1 MHSFDR
7 LQANFIATINNG
19 PDALDHKHFTG
30 PIDRVLLGMKA
41 HANTISHARLVA
53 LEETFPLTRQAMG
66 DTGFNNLS
74 REFIETKAARASD
87 NNGIGRG
94 FSGYLRR
101 SGSAP
106 EIEDLAAIEWA
117 WLESYHASDA
127 KALELCD
134 IAGMPQDQLLGLLV
148 HTHPSAHIVSLTA
161 PLHAILAEVAA
172 ILPNPVAILSVRP
185 NAEVKLVPL
194 GEIETAV
201 FAKAQKNTTIGNLL
215 TCVAEH
221 HEVTDPIGPIM
232 TLLGA
237 GALVEN

>member
-1 MHSFDR
+1 MLTLD
-7 LQANFIATINNG
+7 LAQANFIITINEG
-19 PDALDHKHFTG
+19 PDALDGRLFAG
-30 PIDRVLLGMKA
+30 PIDRVFLGLKA

-53 LEETFPLTRQAMG
+53 LEETFPLTRQALG
-66 DTGFNNLS
+66 DAAFNSLS

-101 SGSAP
+101 SGSVP

-127 KALELCD
+127 KALELSD
-134 IAGMPQDQLLGLLV
+134 IAGMPQDQLLALPV
-148 HTHPSAHIVSLTA
+148 RTHPSAHIVSVTA
-161 PLHAILAEVAA
+161 SLHAMLAEVAA
-172 ILPNPVAILSVRP
+172 ILPNPVAILAVRP
-185 NAEVKLVPL
+185 DAEVKLVPL

-201 FAKAQKNTTIGNLL
+201 FATAQKSTAIGNLL
-215 TCVAEH
+215 AFAAEQH
-221 HEVTDPIGPIM
+221 GDADLVEPVM

-237 GALVEN
+237 GALMEN